1 MICLVIRP
9 MQRHAACGGKDQ
21 VHGAGPP
28 RKSPDF
34 LRVIG
39 QMNGNKIGRHIR
51 PPIHFLM
58 RMIYPIS
65 LEEVRLY
72 AFGHLLDKSNQ
83 AGRADRLLSHNSVKL
98 DVGKR

>member
-1 MICLVIRP
+1 
-9 MQRHAACGGKDQ
+9 MQHVEEKT
-21 VHGAGPP
+21 
-28 RKSPDF
+28 KSMAQGVPANPPDF

-51 PPIHFLM
+51 PPIHLLM
-58 RMIYPIS
+58 RMIYRIS

-72 AFGHLLDKSNQ
+72 AFGHLLLDKSDQ
-83 AGRADRLLSHNSVKL
+83 AGRADRLVSHNSVKL